1 MRRNRSQTLAAAL
14 AFAPFLSLPAV
25 ADNNI
30 VANPICT
37 DNTANFNPT
46 LPPSIVLP
54 PGFTASVFASA
65 LNFPTGIAFLGNSQN
80 FQVFVLNQGTAWGA
94 AGATSRGTPL
104 LAALSARPIH
114 SRPTFWYSTE
124 TGD

>member
-1 MRRNRSQTLAAAL
+1 MELRRLYAVATACAL
-14 AFAPFLSLPAV
+14 APLLPLDAV
-25 ADNNI
+25 AANNV

-54 PGFTASVFASA
+54 PGFSASVFAFG

-80 FQVFVLNQGTAWGA
+80 FQVFVLESGHGLGGA
-94 AGATSRGTPL
+94 AVTSRGTPL
-104 LAALSARPIH
+104 LEVLSARPIRSH
-114 SRPTFWYSTE
+114 LTSWSSIE
-124 TGD
+124 TGH